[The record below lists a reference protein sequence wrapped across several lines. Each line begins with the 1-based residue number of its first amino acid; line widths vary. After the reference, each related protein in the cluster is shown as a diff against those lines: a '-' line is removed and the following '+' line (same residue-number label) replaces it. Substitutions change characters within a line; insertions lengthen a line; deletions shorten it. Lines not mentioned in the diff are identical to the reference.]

1 MNPKIIEATCKMSGI
16 KKINMLRQLMRK
28 EKIDAFL
35 IPRADCHQGEFISE
49 NDARLTWLSGFTGSA
64 GLCIVTLTK
73 VGLFV
78 DGRYSIQAENEKN
91 CKYITV
97 LEFETKVIFEWL
109 RLTPGIV
116 AFDPWLHTIR
126 EIGDFRKELKGS
138 HKIQPISNLIDK
150 IWTDKPK
157 EDFRLVYKLST
168 KYAGVSHQEKISN
181 VSSIMKD
188 SSVDFVIYTLPDSIC
203 WLLNI
208 RGKDIPNTPI
218 VKAFAIQNRNSEVEV
233 YLNLKKIPPPVVNE
247 LEPKIK
253 FFPTKGL
260 ITRLRKLKGTVWL
273 DSKSCSFAIKK
284 ILTKRNTLIHDSTDP
299 CSTLKAIKNASEITG
314 TRLAHQKDGI
324 AMVKFLHWFSIN
336 VAKSLD
342 EISIIESLEKFREKG
357 EGYQGPSFDT
367 ICGAGPNGAIIHYR
381 SSEKTNR
388 ILKRNDILLIDSGGQ
403 YLEGTTDITRTISVG
418 KNEKRK
424 KKHFTL
430 VLKGMIAISKL
441 KWPIGLSG
449 RDLDSVARYYLW
461 QEGLDYEHG
470 TGHGVGSFLSVHEG
484 PQAISR
490 RNEIELKPGMLIS
503 NEPGY
508 YVSDNYG
515 IRIENLLLVKT
526 TPTKFE
532 TKKPMLSFETI
543 TLCPIDKSLIL
554 PDLLTNDEIKW
565 LNDYHSQVKQK
576 LADKL
581 EPKIQKWLIEVCSP
595 L

>member
-1 MNPKIIEATCKMSGI
+1 
-16 KKINMLRQLMRK
+16 MLRQLMRK

-35 IPRADCHQGEFISE
+35 VPRADCHQGEFISK

-73 VGLFV
+73 IGLFV

-91 CKYITV
+91 CKYIAI
-97 LEFETKVIFEWL
+97 LEFERKVIVEWL
-109 RLTPGIV
+109 KLIPDTPGIV

-126 EIGDFRKELKGS
+126 EIDDFRKELKGS
-138 HKIQPISNLIDK
+138 HKIKPISNLIDK
-150 IWTDKPK
+150 IWKDKPK
-157 EDFRLVYKLST
+157 EDFHAVYKLNK
-168 KYAGVSHQEKISN
+168 KYTGASHQGKISN
-181 VSSIMKD
+181 INAIMKD
-188 SSVDFVIYTLPDSIC
+188 SNADFVIYTLPDSIC

-233 YLNLKKIPPPVVNE
+233 YLEVKKIPPSVVSE
-247 LEPKIK
+247 LTPKIK
-253 FFPTKGL
+253 FFPTKTL
-260 ITRLRKLKGTVWL
+260 ITKLRKLKGKVWL
-273 DSKSCSFAIKK
+273 DSKSCSFAIKRN
-284 ILTKRNTLIHDSTDP
+284 LTKRNTLIHDSTDP
-299 CSTLKAIKNASEITG
+299 CSTLKAIKNTIEITG
-314 TRLAHQKDGI
+314 ARLAHQKDGI
-324 AMVKFLHWFSIN
+324 AMVKFLHWFSMN
-336 VAKSLD
+336 VLNNLD
-342 EISIIESLEKFREKG
+342 ELAIIESLEKFRKMG
-357 EGYQGPSFDT
+357 EGYKGPSFDT

-381 SSEKTNR
+381 SSKKTNK

-403 YLEGTTDITRTISVG
+403 YLEGTTDITRTISIG
-418 KNEKRK
+418 KSEKRK

-441 KWPIGLSG
+441 KWPAGLSG
-449 RDLDSVARYYLW
+449 RDLDSLARYYLW

-470 TGHGVGSFLSVHEG
+470 TGHGVGCFLSVHEG

-508 YVSDNYG
+508 YVSGNYG
-515 IRIENLLLVKT
+515 IRIENLLLIKAA
-526 TPTKFE
+526 PTKFE

-543 TLCPIDKSLIL
+543 TLCPIDKRLLLI
-554 PDLLTNDEIKW
+554 DLLTKDEIKW
-565 LNDYHSQVKQK
+565 LNNYHSQVKQK

-581 EPKIQKWLIEVCSP
+581 EPKIQEWLIEVCSP
-595 L
+595 I

>member
-1 MNPKIIEATCKMSGI
+1 MSGI
-16 KKINMLRQLMRK
+16 KKIKMLRELMRK

-97 LEFETKVIFEWL
+97 LKFEAKVMFEWL

-126 EIGDFRKELKGS
+126 EISDFREELKGS

-150 IWTDKPK
+150 IWKDKPK
-157 EDFRLVYKLST
+157 ENFGLVYKLST
-168 KYAGVSHQEKISN
+168 KYAGVSRQEKISN

-208 RGKDIPNTPI
+208 RGRDIPNTPI
-218 VKAFAIQNRNSEVEV
+218 VKAFAIQNRNAEVEV
-233 YLNLKKIPPPVVNE
+233 YLNLVKIPPPVVSE

-260 ITRLRKLKGTVWL
+260 ITRLSKLKGTVWL
-273 DSKSCSFAIKK
+273 DSKSCAFAIKK

-324 AMVKFLHWFSIN
+324 AMVKFLHWFSMN
-336 VAKSLD
+336 VVNSLD
-342 EISIIESLEKFREKG
+342 EISIIESLEKFRKKG

-403 YLEGTTDITRTISVG
+403 YLEGTTDITRTIAVG
-418 KNEKRK
+418 KNDKRK

-515 IRIENLLLVKT
+515 IRIENLLLIKT

-554 PDLLTNDEIKW
+554 PDLLTKDEIKW

-581 EPKIQKWLIEVCSP
+581 EPKIKKWLIEVCSP